1 MMACLIVA
9 RQLGGKTADF
19 GISWAHKGK
28 GWALGG
34 ANKLVAKPLLRHTV
48 GKVSSDMAKSGWA
61 ERMAA
66 KSPTFGGWMKGV
78 LGKGGDVGGFDKIM
92 EQRIK
97 TGQGLSTPALR
108 AQYLKNLNAREQAE
122 WYSKASARTRVEL
135 EDAATAGG
143 AGYTS
148 ALSNMRSFYG
158 KLSLEEQEKT
168 TKARAEV
175 DLKKSDVALADVFFA
190 RSEEIQKEILDQM
203 KTERKPEFIN
213 KLYSRHGATLTS
225 AATTPLAG
233 TGGGLVILSLNI
245 LRRAAPLGNSDP
257 TCFLSQI

>member
-1 MMACLIVA
+1 MKVFLALQASPILFIVLGLKWRDNSPHLFPFFVVGALMMACLIVA
-9 RQLGGKTADF
+9 RQLGGKTAEF
-19 GISWAHKGK
+19 GIGGAHRIK

-34 ANKLVAKPLLRHTV
+34 ANTLVAKPFLRHTV

-78 LGKGGDVGGFDKIM
+78 LEKGGDVGGFDKIM

-108 AQYLKNLNAREQAE
+108 AQYFKNLNAREQAE

-135 EDAATAGG
+135 EDAARSGGIGYAG
-143 AGYTS
+143 
-148 ALSNMRSFYG
+148 ALSNIKSFYG

-168 TKARAEV
+168 IKARSEV
-175 DLKKSDVALADVFFA
+175 DLKKTDDQLADIFLE
-190 RSEEIQKEILDQM
+190 RSEADTK
-203 KTERKPEFIN
+203 RN
-213 KLYSRHGATLTS
+213 
-225 AATTPLAG
+225 
-233 TGGGLVILSLNI
+233 N
-245 LRRAAPLGNSDP
+245 
-257 TCFLSQI
+257 